1 MAPQLLSTGSAF
13 AAIALIVWAFA
24 SLLTGSALTTG
35 ATFRSMLEP
44 PLRSMRSTSHL
55 SRDEWSDGTMLV
67 AVAVA
72 FAGGLASGSVLLMII
87 GALLFLGRS
96 KLSQLMSEE
105 NRLKAIGGSFSLD
118 LAIGLYL
125 PIVMAQLLLANYA
138 SALVFFLV
146 ILSLSWP
153 PGGAG
158 ARRGAW
164 QPSWQA

>member
-1 MAPQLLSTGSAF
+1 MATELLSAGSAL

-24 SLLTGSALTTG
+24 SLLTGSALATG
-35 ATFRSMLEP
+35 ATFRSMLDP
-44 PLRSMRSTSHL
+44 HLTYVRSSSSL
-55 SRDEWSDGTMLV
+55 SREQWSDNTLLAAVVV
-67 AVAVA
+67 ALM
-72 FAGGLASGSVLLMII
+72 GGLASGSVLLMFI
-87 GALLFLGRS
+87 GALLFLGRPR
-96 KLSQLMSEE
+96 LRRLMSEE
-105 NRLKAIGGSFSLD
+105 NRLKAIAGSFSLD
-118 LAIGLYL
+118 LAVGLYV
-125 PIVMAQLLLANYA
+125 PIVLAQLLLANYA